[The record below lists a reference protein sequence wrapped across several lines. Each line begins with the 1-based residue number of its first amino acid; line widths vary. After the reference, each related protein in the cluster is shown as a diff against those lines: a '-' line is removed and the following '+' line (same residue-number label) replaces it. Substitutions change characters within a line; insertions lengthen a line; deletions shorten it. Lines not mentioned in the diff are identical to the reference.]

1 MKNQITAPQLTNHPL
16 SQAFS
21 RPETAFLYDLPAAI
35 SGLLLTCKY
44 HGWVYDRKS
53 IYDNVKQLLSLS
65 LEELN
70 KIQQQMMDIVEE
82 RRNAEHK
89 NQMIRNLIEQSLK
102 YNVSIPKH
110 DGN

>member
-1 MKNQITAPQLTNHPL
+1 MQNPITTPQLTDHQL
-16 SQAFS
+16 SRALS
-21 RPETAFLYDLPAAI
+21 RPETAFLYDLPATI
-35 SGLLLTCKY
+35 SGLLLTCEY
-44 HGWVYDRKS
+44 HSWVYDRKS

-89 NQMIRNLIEQSLK
+89 NQIIYNLIEQSLK